1 LRGVEIVNA
10 ERKANGCLSEA
21 VANLSKFGEVDD
33 NQDVINRKTG
43 KSEKGESEDAPDIE
57 MNDTDGGC
65 KEGEGKMSITD
76 NSTDKDKEA
85 GDQRDS
91 NEEQQTSSNDTS
103 EEKQPAIENAP
114 DIEMNDTDEG
124 CKEGDGQVS
133 TTDNSTDKDK
143 EAGGQRDSNKMQ
155 QTSSND
161 TSEEKQ
167 PAIENVPD
175 IEMNDTD
182 GGCKEG
188 EGKMSITDNSTDKDK
203 EEGGQRDS
211 NDTSEEK
218 QPAIEN
224 APDIEMND
232 TDEGCKEGDGQVS
245 TTDNSTDKDKEAGG
259 QRDSNKMQQ
268 TSSNDTSEEKQQAIE
283 NAPDIEMNDTDGGC
297 KEGEGKMSI
306 TDNSTDKDKE
316 AGDQRDSN
324 KMQQTSSNDTSE
336 EKQQAIENA
345 PDIEM
350 NDTDGGCKE
359 GEGKMSITDNST
371 DKDKEAGDQRD
382 SNKMQQTSSNDTSE
396 EKQPAIENAP
406 DIEMKDTDGGCNEE
420 GGQVST
426 TDNSTD
432 KDKEA
437 GGQRDSNKMQ
447 QTSANDTSEEKH
459 RETVEDESCNDNDV
473 ETEKASAGPSEDN
486 DDTASAKERVDTKC
500 DDEQISSISTFLKKS
515 STANSTTSNIH
526 PITSV
531 GEEYAAI
538 DDVKNMWTVEED
550 LRLLDAIAHLGLG
563 NWMDISEEVA
573 GTSGTASK
581 TPKKCME
588 RYLYDYLGRYG
599 PILPQYTLVEAPEVE
614 YKSVE
619 VGDCET
625 AEDGTVV
632 IDKDSL
638 DKKQMRSGLD
648 PISRQDSSLSLA
660 FTGMANKEYTVVVTE
675 TLPGYEE
682 VWPKPYL
689 PPLENTKMGDDVGR
703 DLAVKA
709 ELSYVKAI
717 GAATSDSEADSIRKE
732 WENTRLNL
740 HGGPTVLPP
749 RPEDVSAMHGHDLA
763 GFMPRRGDFDI
774 EWDNDAEK
782 LLEDMEFLANDTA
795 EDRALK
801 VKVLAIYNSRLDT
814 REQRKKFL
822 VDRGLLD
829 YRKHH
834 QEQNKLPADERDL
847 KNRMRLFARFQSP
860 EKHDELV
867 QDILK
872 AKRLRKEIARLQMYR
887 RMGFTSMVD
896 AERFELDRNR
906 REAHRLACEQR
917 EKEEKI
923 AADTVNELGTN
934 SALSTSEVKATY
946 LKQYKLN
953 DRNKRNSLD
962 NDTLF
967 DVETSTEGVCSRT
980 DGTDM
985 QVDTSNAIHTSANIS
1000 PVKGAKPQFDVRK
1013 CPGYEI
1019 LTKKELELCQKLEL
1033 QPKLYTEAKT
1043 VLIHESLKQG
1053 FLDQDSTHRRSLFK
1067 VDVEKRGDVINFILK
1082 SGWLPDLPK
1091 SLKSG
1096 WLPGGSNSLV

>member
-1 LRGVEIVNA
+1 MAPRRKKAKRSDPSSPVPTPAAQPLNLILTSEKRRGFYECDYCRTDLSQVPRICCAICPEFDLCLECFTNPNASDSSSSKSSGSKDGIQHDHTHGYRVCDSTRFFLFPSLRGVEIVNA
-10 ERKANGCLSEA
+10 ESKANGCLSEA

-91 NEEQQTSSNDTS
+91 NEE
-103 EEKQPAIENAP
+103 
-114 DIEMNDTDEG
+114 
-124 CKEGDGQVS
+124 
-133 TTDNSTDKDK
+133 
-143 EAGGQRDSNKMQ
+143 
-155 QTSSND
+155 
-161 TSEEKQ
+161 
-167 PAIENVPD
+167 
-175 IEMNDTD
+175 
-182 GGCKEG
+182 
-188 EGKMSITDNSTDKDK
+188 
-203 EEGGQRDS
+203 
-211 NDTSEEK
+211 
-218 QPAIEN
+218 
-224 APDIEMND
+224 
-232 TDEGCKEGDGQVS
+232 
-245 TTDNSTDKDKEAGG
+245 
-259 QRDSNKMQQ
+259 
-268 TSSNDTSEEKQQAIE
+268 
-283 NAPDIEMNDTDGGC
+283 
-297 KEGEGKMSI
+297 
-306 TDNSTDKDKE
+306 
-316 AGDQRDSN
+316 
-324 KMQQTSSNDTSE
+324 
-336 EKQQAIENA
+336 
-345 PDIEM
+345 
-350 NDTDGGCKE
+350 
-359 GEGKMSITDNST
+359 
-371 DKDKEAGDQRD
+371 
-382 SNKMQQTSSNDTSE
+382 QQTSSNDTSE

-872 AKRLRKEIARLQMYR
+872 AKRLRKEIACLQMYR